1 MPHRPLSHALR
12 SLLLGSLVLI
22 GGVSVG
28 LGAPAPVA
36 AHQPVVV
43 DSETIEVSDPE
54 ISKAYYAILS
64 GEPQRYQIDSPVA
77 FDLYVGILVPD
88 DGSPVKDVAAEI
100 FQGDELLARLGGVE
114 AVWSTFYEPFGQNTY
129 YDGGEYRLRAEP
141 GVYTVVVSSVD
152 NTSSYSLAIGEIEF
166 FGWEDRVSALAVLP
180 GIQQEFFGLSPLSLL
195 GTPYGLINL
204 LVIYGAALVA
214 ALLYR
219 GLLRRFFVRLI
230 GGSPWRIGRALRAT
244 VGVALFVVAIVTTWS
259 PLLLFL
265 SGLLLFEALLG
276 RRGATTAT
284 RSARALD
291 GTETS
296 E

>member
-12 SLLLGSLVLI
+12 SLLLGALVLI

-43 DSETIEVSDPE
+43 DSETTEVSDPE

-114 AVWSTFYEPFGQNTY
+114 AVWSTFYEPFGGNTY

-141 GVYTVVVSSVD
+141 GVYSVVVSSVD

-166 FGWEDRVSALAVLP
+166 FDWEARINALVALP

-204 LVIYGAALVA
+204 LVIYGAALVFV
-214 ALLYR
+214 LLYR
-219 GLLRRFFVRLI
+219 GLLHRFFVRLV
-230 GGSPWRIGRALRAT
+230 GGTPWQIHRGVRAAAAVT
-244 VGVALFVVAIVTTWS
+244 LFVAAIATSWS
-259 PLLLFL
+259 PPLLFL
-265 SGLLLFEALLG
+265 SGLLLFDALLG
-276 RRGATTAT
+276 WRGEHTTPKV
-284 RSARALD
+284 AR
-291 GTETS
+291 
-296 E
+296 